1 MTEVSFT
8 LRAVDVTNSVTGG
21 TTSGHTVGQLGLA
34 TGPDLVPPSD
44 AAVWW
49 SCFGC
54 GTDVELAA
62 RDSAGLVVPC
72 PDCAGPLDELWR
84 WEPVAA

>member
-1 MTEVSFT
+1 
-8 LRAVDVTNSVTGG
+8 VDVTNSV
-21 TTSGHTVGQLGLA
+21 H
-34 TGPDLVPPSD
+34 D

-49 SCFGC
+49 SCGHC

-62 RDSAGLVVPC
+62 REVAGVVVSC

-84 WEPVAA
+84 WEPAAA